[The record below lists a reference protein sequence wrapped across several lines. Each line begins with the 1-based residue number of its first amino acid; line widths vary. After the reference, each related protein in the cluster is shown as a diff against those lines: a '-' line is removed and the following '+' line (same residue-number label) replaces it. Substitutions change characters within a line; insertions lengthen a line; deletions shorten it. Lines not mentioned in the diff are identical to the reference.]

1 MAVLGDSAIWGQG
14 LVFEHQFASPAAKR
28 LAGSPGNALD
38 VLPGLGEQPGR
49 GHPRSC
55 AKLRPAAIA
64 RKADVILP
72 TGAFP
77 GDRANFALT
86 LRMLFS
92 DQEIRDFLAGTHD
105 RAAGR
110 LFGEHP
116 GTFPTVTEQ
125 LPAIRGDQKTD
136 DPVRVRSD
144 IEQSDVSVQ
153 TFLQPR
159 RAMVPDARVP
169 GGR

>member
-1 MAVLGDSAIWGQG
+1 MA
-14 LVFEHQFASPAAKR
+14 
-28 LAGSPGNALD
+28 
-38 VLPGLGEQPGR
+38 LGEQPGR
-49 GHPRSC
+49 GHPRSG

-64 RKADVILP
+64 WKADVILP
-72 TGAFP
+72 TGAFIQAFP

-86 LRMLFS
+86 FRMLFS
-92 DQEIRDFLAGTHD
+92 DQEIRDFLAGTND
-105 RAAGR
+105 RAADR
-110 LFGEHP
+110 LFGEHL

-125 LPAIRGDQKTD
+125 LPAIREDQKTD
-136 DPVRVRSD
+136 GPVRASAAISSSPTYQFVR
-144 IEQSDVSVQ
+144 Q